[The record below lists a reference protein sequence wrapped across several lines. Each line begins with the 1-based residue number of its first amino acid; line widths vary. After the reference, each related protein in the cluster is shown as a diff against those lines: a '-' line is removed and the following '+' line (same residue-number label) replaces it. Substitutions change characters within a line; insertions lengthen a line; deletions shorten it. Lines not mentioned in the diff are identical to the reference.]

1 MKCSLPSS
9 LTTAE
14 SLDAHDVG
22 SPVDR
27 AVQPLKGF
35 VDQILRQWAS
45 GKELKARRPSAASAS
60 MVETSGNRPASIR
73 VRSSSREQT

>member
-22 SPVDR
+22 SQLDR
-27 AVQPLKGF
+27 AVQPPEGF

-45 GKELKARRPSAASAS
+45 GKPLKARRSSAASAS
-60 MVETSGNRPASIR
+60 MAETSGNRPASIR
-73 VRSSSREQT
+73 VRSSSREET